1 MLRKWDSLPDFM
13 RNDEVRPYYE
23 ILKKKQA
30 SLFFK
35 RVFDIVCGLIIL
47 IITAIPMMFIAV
59 IKAGLKRT
67 CILQTGESHYIWQ
80 AL

>member
-35 RVFDIVCGLIIL
+35 RVFDIVCGLI
-47 IITAIPMMFIAV
+47 FI
-59 IKAGLKRT
+59 K
-67 CILQTGESHYIWQ
+67 
-80 AL
+80 